1 MFRYGIVQLFGSIGM
16 KYFEVN
22 EAAELSGDV
31 ANDGRDDADGG
42 DGDEEAEVAFEEAFK
57 IKMVK

>member
-1 MFRYGIVQLFGSIGM
+1 MVQLFGSVCV

-31 ANDGRDDADGG
+31 ADDGRDDADGG
-42 DGDEEAEVAFEEAFK
+42 DGDEEAQVAFEEAFK
-57 IKMVK
+57 IKIVEQTYN